1 MSQRRTNGPQDV
13 SSRQIA
19 VHFVMGALL
28 GAFAALFLVYSDASG
43 IHQLFRADAAPA
55 STIAVFIAFCAL
67 TVANGA
73 SLTGFIFSAMDAE
86 KVAARRRRPPQGRT

>member
-1 MSQRRTNGPQDV
+1 MSQRRTNSPEDV
-13 SSRQIA
+13 SPRQIA

-28 GAFAALFLVYSDASG
+28 GTLAAVYLVCSDASG
-43 IHQLFRADAAPA
+43 IHQLFRADAAPV

-86 KVAARRRRPPQGRT
+86 RVAARRRRPPQGRT